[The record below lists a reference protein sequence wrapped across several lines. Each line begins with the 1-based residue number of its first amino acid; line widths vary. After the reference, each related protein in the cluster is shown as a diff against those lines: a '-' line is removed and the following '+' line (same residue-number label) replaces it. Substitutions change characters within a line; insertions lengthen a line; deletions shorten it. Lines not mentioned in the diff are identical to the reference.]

1 MILAKIILLL
11 LVVHALGCAG
21 RLPHHEASQTPA
33 EKERQEQ
40 KKDSAMPTFTYRPG
54 S

>member
-1 MILAKIILLL
+1 MSLAKIILLL
-11 LVVHALGCAG
+11 LLVHAFGCASSF
-21 RLPHHEASQTPA
+21 PHHEGSQTPA

-40 KKDSAMPTFTYRPG
+40 KKDSAVPTFTYRPG